1 VPQALLISPRWGF
14 PGAVPQALL
23 ISPRWGFPG
32 AVPQALLIS
41 PRWGFPVWGVA
52 PGYINLGRL
61 PNSSLD
67 TDWGAYD
74 KDFFISMPVSK
85 LSHVIC
91 IPATKL

>member
-1 VPQALLISPRWGF
+1 MVALNLRWGF

-52 PGYINLGRL
+52 PGYINLGRIGARMIKTSSSRCQYQNCRMSSVFL
-61 PNSSLD
+61 LQSCNSL
-67 TDWGAYD
+67 
-74 KDFFISMPVSK
+74 F
-85 LSHVIC
+85 
-91 IPATKL
+91 